1 MLWLQVGELFPLCRT
16 DDIEAGFYVEDDGR
30 VNPVDAT
37 MALAKGARD
46 HGATII
52 QGCEVTGVTKEAGRV
67 TGVTTGCGSTIGA
80 EYVVNCAG
88 MWARQVILPILSLF
102 TLFRPYLAHFC
113 PVFSRFL
120 RVSTAWPRR
129 FQRAPSRNPGP
140 RNGGKGTKSGELRPS
155 FDTADANQRINW
167 GQPEPPEPACPQVG
181 RGSCVPPWVWR
192 TRGLEHLGGW
202 GRRVR

>member
-1 MLWLQVGELFPLCRT
+1 MAGCAAFHTPTVLWLQVGDLFPLCRT

-46 HGATII
+46 YGATII

-102 TLFRPYLAHFC
+102 TLFRPYLAHLF
-113 PVFSRFL
+113 PVFPRFL
-120 RVSTAWPRR
+120 RIFTVSTRR
-129 FQRAPSRNPGP
+129 FQQAASRSPGP
-140 RNGGKGTKSGELRPS
+140 RNSVKGAQTPFRRPS
-155 FDTADANQRINW
+155 
-167 GQPEPPEPACPQVG
+167 
-181 RGSCVPPWVWR
+181 
-192 TRGLEHLGGW
+192 
-202 GRRVR
+202 